1 MRIGSRSRSMI
12 ELPTLSSEPVGGGM
26 GGDYALMDDEDDTAK
41 DSAQP
46 QQLLDLQE
54 QLQREQAQRAA
65 MKEHFQREQQ
75 ERVAEQEVYS

>member
-12 ELPTLSSEPVGGGM
+12 ELPTLSSKHVSDGM
-26 GGDYALMDDEDDTAK
+26 GGDYALMDDEDDNAK

-46 QQLLDLQE
+46 QQHLDLQG
-54 QLQREQAQRAA
+54 QLQREQEQRAA

-75 ERVAEQEVYS
+75 ERIAEQEVYT